1 MATILNQSKQ
11 NFRAIGFVN
20 ETNLVREDCEIKLEN
35 GSKEQGE
42 RIRGKVSVRMGNNI
56 KTFDVFC
63 NNITTKGEESKQ
75 WKNALSWLE
84 LNPEIGGNP
93 DISPSVVM
101 VNGRVTENRY
111 FNENTK
117 DVSVA
122 LRWTASRISTSRVTE
137 EDEQGCTLSGNFY
150 INSIKPETKDDEETG
165 RLLVGLCGVQ
175 YGASPFIVNAVVDED
190 LAETFTDMYEIGQTA
205 SFDIDVVF
213 EHIGN
218 KAEGK
223 KAFGG
228 GGKIKSTGYD
238 REILMIVGGD
248 APIEESEEEDEDGN
262 LIDNGYI
269 DPKAMKSALKER
281 ANAMSEIKSNGGT
294 TDKTASKTSNLKE
307 KKRSLG
313 KKVTPPVE
321 EDEDNDN
328 PFDEDDD
335 F

>member
-1 MATILNQSKQ
+1 MATTLNQSKQ

-20 ETNLVREDCEIKLEN
+20 ETNLVQESCEIKMED
-35 GSKEQGE
+35 GSTEQGE
-42 RIRGKVSVRMGNNI
+42 RIRGKVSVRMGNNV

-63 NNITTKGEESKQ
+63 NSITTKGEESKQ

-93 DISPSVVM
+93 DISPSVVS

-175 YGASPFIVNAVVDED
+175 YGASPFVVDAIVEED
-190 LAETFTDMYEIGQTA
+190 LAETFTDMYEVGQTA

-213 EHIGN
+213 EHIGA
-218 KAEGK
+218 KTGGK

-238 REILMIVGGD
+238 KEILVIVGGD
-248 APIEESEEEDEDGN
+248 APIEASEEEDDDGN
-262 LIDNGYI
+262 IIDNGYI
-269 DPKAMKSALKER
+269 DPKAMKTALKER
-281 ANAMSEIKSNGGT
+281 ANAIAEIKSNGGT
-294 TDKTASKTSNLKE
+294 TNKTASKTSNLKE

-321 EDEDNDN
+321 DEDDDD

>member
-1 MATILNQSKQ
+1 MATTLNQSKQ

-20 ETNLVREDCEIKLEN
+20 ETNLVQESCEIKMED
-35 GSKEQGE
+35 GSTEQGE
-42 RIRGKVSVRMGNNI
+42 RIRGKVSVRMGNNV

-63 NNITTKGEESKQ
+63 NSITTKGDESKQ

-93 DISPSVVM
+93 DISPSVVS

-175 YGASPFIVNAVVDED
+175 YGASPFVIDAIVEED
-190 LAETFTDMYEIGQTA
+190 LAETFTDMYEVGQTA

-213 EHIGN
+213 EHIGA
-218 KAEGK
+218 KTGGK
-223 KAFGG
+223 KAFCG

-238 REILMIVGGD
+238 KEILVIVGGD
-248 APIEESEEEDEDGN
+248 APIEESEEEDDDGN
-262 LIDNGYI
+262 IIDNGYI
-269 DPKAMKSALKER
+269 DPKAMKTALKER
-281 ANAMSEIKSNGGT
+281 ANAIAEIKSNGGT
-294 TDKTASKTSNLKE
+294 TNKTASKTSNLKE

-321 EDEDNDN
+321 DEDDDD